1 MYEILFVL
9 GGILIIGFAAEYF
22 FKMTKISS
30 VVTLMIIGL
39 LLGPV
44 FHIVDVSPNSSIR
57 MAAPVIGAITLMVI
71 LFDAGTKMNLRRLV
85 QTLPKASL
93 FIVLNFVLTLFF
105 IGLVVHH
112 IFGWDWMYAL
122 ILGATVGGISSP
134 IVILFV
140 NKLELNENVKTVL
153 TLESTLTD
161 VLCILTAVILI
172 QYVLSSAAGDTLSMN
187 VTGMFAGLFSVSIL
201 YGIIVAAIWIIVLKD
216 LPKQEKC
223 KYALT
228 IGLLL
233 ILYYL
238 TEVSGGSGPIAVF
251 IFGLILAH
259 VKDISKWVKID
270 KSYFIEKKFLTMQ
283 DEVTFFVR
291 TYFFVYIGLLITIDG
306 INLYVIGFSVLMIVL
321 TVLARFIST
330 NVLFFKES
338 AYNKTVMIGMIPRGL
353 AAAVLASMPF
363 SYNLNVPSSF
373 ETIVFLVIFLSN
385 IITSVWVFG
394 VERHV
399 IKKSHEKINILS
411 GRKIR
416 KLNAEKQ

>member
-1 MYEILFVL
+1 VL

-122 ILGATVGGISSP
+122 ILGATIGGISSP

-201 YGIIVAAIWIIVLKD
+201 YGIIVAAED
-216 LPKQEKC
+216 N
-223 KYALT
+223 
-228 IGLLL
+228 
-233 ILYYL
+233 
-238 TEVSGGSGPIAVF
+238 
-251 IFGLILAH
+251 
-259 VKDISKWVKID
+259 
-270 KSYFIEKKFLTMQ
+270 
-283 DEVTFFVR
+283 
-291 TYFFVYIGLLITIDG
+291 TY
-306 INLYVIGFSVLMIVL
+306 
-321 TVLARFIST
+321 
-330 NVLFFKES
+330 
-338 AYNKTVMIGMIPRGL
+338 
-353 AAAVLASMPF
+353 
-363 SYNLNVPSSF
+363 
-373 ETIVFLVIFLSN
+373 
-385 IITSVWVFG
+385 
-394 VERHV
+394 
-399 IKKSHEKINILS
+399 
-411 GRKIR
+411 
-416 KLNAEKQ
+416 